1 MISWNLDIFWK
12 SKAKP
17 LFLLTTAVLDIYSFC
32 PFFLHIYSLSLPQ
45 STLARAWCLLP
56 VLGFKN
62 KKHGLPCVDFKDN
75 RDNRDNSLILAFAN
89 RHKSEVR
96 AMALILYVELS
107 QMHNKHIFNRLSSQ
121 ASVAALDFVACQSKK
136 AANIHNRWLSC
147 QRQRSLRSHEWW

>member
-1 MISWNLDIFWK
+1 MKIKSETLVFAYNRCSGYLFILSFPFAYLFIISTTNNARK
-12 SKAKP
+12 SMMSI
-17 LFLLTTAVLDIYSFC
+17 TCFC
-32 PFFLHIYSLSLPQ
+32 
-45 STLARAWCLLP
+45 W
-56 VLGFKN
+56 FKD

-75 RDNRDNSLILAFAN
+75 RDNRDNSLNLAFAN
-89 RHKSEVR
+89 RHKPEVR

-147 QRQRSLRSHEWW
+147 QRQRSLRSHE